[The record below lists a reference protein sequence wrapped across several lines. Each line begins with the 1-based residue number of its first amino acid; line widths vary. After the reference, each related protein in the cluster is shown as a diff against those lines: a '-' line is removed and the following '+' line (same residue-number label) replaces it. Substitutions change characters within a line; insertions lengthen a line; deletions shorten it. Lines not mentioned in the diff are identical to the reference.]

1 MRKLLAGAA
10 VVVAAVL
17 AVSGPAGAVADSGIE
32 IVSAD
37 ASGYPTVSAV
47 VATPG
52 ALAGEA
58 FAADAFEVLEAGI
71 PVPAAVERIPT
82 DDLEVMLVLD
92 TSGSMAGAPIE
103 SEKAAAG
110 EFVSLLPAEVSVG
123 VVAYGSTP
131 VLIAAP
137 STDRQAV
144 TASIAP
150 LQAGTDTALY
160 DAVIFAAG
168 QFTPAAERR
177 SIVLLTDGE
186 DNVSVASVDA
196 ALAAAAGVPINVIEL
211 VTERTDR
218 PTLEQLAAAAG
229 GLVSSATDP
238 AALTDLYRQ
247 AAGTVA
253 NQYRVTYTSSANGPV
268 ELTVRAAAADRV
280 VSASTTVELPGQVV
294 VASTTPPTTTPPTTT
309 PPTTAP
315 ASIAPPTPPTQV
327 PVRAAAAT
335 PDQPNGSRLG
345 LLLGGAAVYAALL
358 VITAV
363 ILSGDRRRR
372 DVRTGLGLESARAAG
387 TSVTKLKDRTAAGV
401 DRFLERRDRSRS
413 VASSLEAA
421 GISLRPGEFIVLV
434 LAATAAGGLLTLTL
448 FGLIGLLATLVIA
461 PLIARTVLTRR
472 AAHRRARFAEQ
483 LADNLQLL
491 TSSLKSGYGLFA
503 ALDSVAQEAEEPS
516 RDEFRRVLLEIRVGR
531 DASEALDAM
540 AARMASKD
548 FEWVVGAIDINREVG
563 GDLALTLD
571 NVAETIRERQN
582 LARHVSAL
590 TAEGRLSTYIL
601 IALPVFVAL
610 AMSAINPGYL
620 EPLFSGIG
628 PVLLGVG
635 AGMLLAGW
643 LWMKRLIRVE
653 F

>member
-58 FAADAFEVLEAGI
+58 FTADAFEVLEAGI

-103 SEKAAAG
+103 SEKAAAS

-196 ALAAAAGVPINVIEL
+196 ALAAAAGVPIHVIEL

-280 VSASTTVELPGQVV
+280 VSANTTVELPGQAVV
-294 VASTTPPTTTPPTTT
+294 RVHH
-309 PPTTAP
+309 P
-315 ASIAPPTPPTQV
+315 ADDHPADDHP
-327 PVRAAAAT
+327 A
-335 PDQPNGSRLG
+335 D
-345 LLLGGAAVYAALL
+345 
-358 VITAV
+358 
-363 ILSGDRRRR
+363 D
-372 DVRTGLGLESARAAG
+372 
-387 TSVTKLKDRTAAGV
+387 
-401 DRFLERRDRSRS
+401 
-413 VASSLEAA
+413 
-421 GISLRPGEFIVLV
+421 RPGEHRP
-434 LAATAAGGLLTLTL
+434 ADSDDAGPGR
-448 FGLIGLLATLVIA
+448 A
-461 PLIARTVLTRR
+461 PPRQRRTSRTVRGSASCSAAQRSTRR
-472 AAHRRARFAEQ
+472 C
-483 LADNLQLL
+483 
-491 TSSLKSGYGLFA
+491 
-503 ALDSVAQEAEEPS
+503 
-516 RDEFRRVLLEIRVGR
+516 
-531 DASEALDAM
+531 
-540 AARMASKD
+540 
-548 FEWVVGAIDINREVG
+548 W
-563 GDLALTLD
+563 
-571 NVAETIRERQN
+571 
-582 LARHVSAL
+582 
-590 TAEGRLSTYIL
+590 
-601 IALPVFVAL
+601 
-610 AMSAINPGYL
+610 
-620 EPLFSGIG
+620 
-628 PVLLGVG
+628 
-635 AGMLLAGW
+635 
-643 LWMKRLIRVE
+643 
-653 F
+653 